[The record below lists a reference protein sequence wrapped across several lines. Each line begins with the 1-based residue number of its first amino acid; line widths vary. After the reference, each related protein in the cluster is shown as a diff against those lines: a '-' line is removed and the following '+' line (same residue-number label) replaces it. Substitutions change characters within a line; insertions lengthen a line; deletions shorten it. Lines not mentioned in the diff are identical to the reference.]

1 MPQTILA
8 FLAMMI
14 ASMAAYNHQ
23 VSAIRV
29 QENRIH
35 TELEIM
41 ANAVGLE
48 AMELQAVPM
57 GYAGLANMND
67 RETQSL
73 FEVEGASETFTLEWG
88 VQYVDANGDPS
99 ATPTA
104 LREVAIEVF
113 HAKYPTNPLVRHTRI
128 IPKD

>member
-14 ASMAAYNHQ
+14 ASMAAFNHQ
-23 VSAIRV
+23 LAAVRV
-29 QENRIH
+29 QEDRIH
-35 TELEIM
+35 IELEIM

-57 GYAGLANMND
+57 GYDGLATMDD

-73 FEVEGASETFTLEWG
+73 FQVEGASETFTLEWD
-88 VQYVDANGDPS
+88 VQYVDASGNPS
-99 ATPTA
+99 ATPTP

-113 HAKYPTNPLVRHTRI
+113 HAKYPTLPLVRHTRI